1 MNKLAL
7 KPQEAAKLLG
17 LSRTAT
23 YAALRSGDLPSC
35 RIGRR
40 ILVPVS
46 ALDVFLADCHLQHS
60 GIGLD
65 GDAD

>member
-1 MNKLAL
+1 MDKLAL
-7 KPQEAAKLLG
+7 KPQEAAKALG

-23 YAALRSGDLPSC
+23 YAALRSGELPSC

-46 ALDVFLADCHLQHS
+46 ALDALLADCRSPSS
-60 GIGLD
+60 GSGVE
-65 GDAD
+65 GD